1 MAITYQDL
9 RKKINQGKR
18 ELGEIEKYLKEGEA
32 LEKEIEKNAY
42 QVEDR
47 LKKIEQKVA
56 RLKELEALHGSLAD
70 LKELIRD
77 RQKLLE
83 QPKQRLKLYL
93 GAELDRAFKEKGWPI
108 QGNLPELK
116 VGLLTLEFL
125 LSEGQVKIW
134 YGPKIELMDRTE
146 LVIDGI
152 VNMVTAVFEGF
163 DKASFQDEQDFLKL
177 LFDSYHASIKRDG
190 QELGASIPL
199 IAWLGE
205 IAWSKQDRKFLADP
219 RREHFK
225 SYGRTQL
232 SYDLSRLKQRKY
244 GPYELRLMV
253 ASREQTKK
261 REDNLWIPTTA
272 RGDGTHF
279 SSISFR
285 HRVSD

>member
-1 MAITYQDL
+1 MAVTYQDL
-9 RKKINQGKR
+9 RKKINLGKR

-42 QVEDR
+42 QVEDKLR
-47 LKKIEQKVA
+47 KIELRIA
-56 RLKELEALHGSLAD
+56 RLKELEDLHASLAN
-70 LKELIRD
+70 LKEFIRD

-93 GAELDRAFKEKGWPI
+93 GSELDRAFKEKGWPV

-152 VNMVTAVFEGF
+152 VNMVTAIFEGF
-163 DKASFQDEQDFLKL
+163 DKASFQDEEDFLKL
-177 LFDSYHASIKRDG
+177 LFDSYHALIKRDG
-190 QELGASIPL
+190 QESGTGIP
-199 IAWLGE
+199 IISWLGE

-219 RREHFK
+219 RREHFAAEE
-225 SYGRTQL
+225 QAVH
-232 SYDLSRLKQRKY
+232 SRKAVIDKGQIETDRACGGDTRQR
-244 GPYELRLMV
+244 LL
-253 ASREQTKK
+253 A
-261 REDNLWIPTTA
+261 A
-272 RGDGTHF
+272 AA
-279 SSISFR
+279 
-285 HRVSD
+285 